1 MAMTN
6 RANIKR
12 DGLIM
17 STLDDLVPQDH
28 LVRTLEATID
38 WKFIYPLVKS
48 LYSNFGRRSIDPV
61 VLFKMIF
68 INYTFGINSMRKT
81 CEEIKVNIAYRWF
94 LGISIYEDVPNY
106 STWSKNYQRRYKDSE
121 VFDQIFNHIIKH
133 GIDNGF
139 IDATT
144 VFGDGTHRK
153 ANANSRKATDK
164 EVEIVAKAYEKELLE
179 EINEQR
185 AENDKKL
192 FESLDKKEY
201 EIELKFLL

>member
-81 CEEIKVNIAYRWF
+81 CEEIKVNIVYRWF

-121 VFDQIFNHIIKH
+121 VFDQIFNHIIRH

-179 EINEQR
+179 EINEGR
-185 AENDKKL
+185 AENGKKP
-192 FESLDKKEY
+192 FE
-201 EIELKFLL
+201 

>member
-1 MAMTN
+1 
-6 RANIKR
+6 
-12 DGLIM
+12 
-17 STLDDLVPQDH
+17 
-28 LVRTLEATID
+28 
-38 WKFIYPLVKS
+38 
-48 LYSNFGRRSIDPV
+48 
-61 VLFKMIF
+61 
-68 INYTFGINSMRKT
+68 MRKT

-121 VFDQIFNHIIKH
+121 VFDQIFNHIIRH

-139 IDATT
+139 IDTTT

-179 EINEQR
+179 EINEER
-185 AENDKKL
+185 AENDKKP

-201 EIELKFLL
+201 AFDEETGEEIELKKRKQSISRKALQTQNAVCSIRVRSRSALPIHI

>member
-61 VLFKMIF
+61 ILFKMIF

-106 STWSKNYQRRYKDSE
+106 STWSKNYQRRYKDRKSLTRFLIISSSTALITALLIPLLSLAMAHIE
-121 VFDQIFNHIIKH
+121 KLMRILEKLQIGK
-133 GIDNGF
+133 
-139 IDATT
+139 
-144 VFGDGTHRK
+144 
-153 ANANSRKATDK
+153 
-164 EVEIVAKAYEKELLE
+164 
-179 EINEQR
+179 
-185 AENDKKL
+185 
-192 FESLDKKEY
+192 
-201 EIELKFLL
+201 

>member
-38 WKFIYPLVKS
+38 WKVIYPLVKS

-68 INYTFGINSMRKT
+68 INYTFGINSLITALLIPLLSLVMAHIEKPTRILEKLQIRK
-81 CEEIKVNIAYRWF
+81 
-94 LGISIYEDVPNY
+94 
-106 STWSKNYQRRYKDSE
+106 
-121 VFDQIFNHIIKH
+121 
-133 GIDNGF
+133 
-139 IDATT
+139 
-144 VFGDGTHRK
+144 
-153 ANANSRKATDK
+153 
-164 EVEIVAKAYEKELLE
+164 
-179 EINEQR
+179 
-185 AENDKKL
+185 
-192 FESLDKKEY
+192 
-201 EIELKFLL
+201 

>member
-68 INYTFGINSMRKT
+68 LY
-81 CEEIKVNIAYRWF
+81 
-94 LGISIYEDVPNY
+94 LISYDDMKRISQFISFCSIRLTEYFVSCSIEF
-106 STWSKNYQRRYKDSE
+106 
-121 VFDQIFNHIIKH
+121 FDCYII
-133 GIDNGF
+133 
-139 IDATT
+139 
-144 VFGDGTHRK
+144 
-153 ANANSRKATDK
+153 
-164 EVEIVAKAYEKELLE
+164 
-179 EINEQR
+179 
-185 AENDKKL
+185 
-192 FESLDKKEY
+192 
-201 EIELKFLL
+201 

>member
-94 LGISIYEDVPNY
+94 LGISIYEAVPNY
-106 STWSKNYQRRYKDSE
+106 STWSKNYQRRY
-121 VFDQIFNHIIKH
+121 
-133 GIDNGF
+133 
-139 IDATT
+139 
-144 VFGDGTHRK
+144 
-153 ANANSRKATDK
+153 
-164 EVEIVAKAYEKELLE
+164 IVTL
-179 EINEQR
+179 
-185 AENDKKL
+185 
-192 FESLDKKEY
+192 
-201 EIELKFLL
+201 

>member
-28 LVRTLEATID
+28 LVRTLETTID

-81 CEEIKVNIAYRWF
+81 CEEIKVNIAYR
-94 LGISIYEDVPNY
+94 
-106 STWSKNYQRRYKDSE
+106 
-121 VFDQIFNHIIKH
+121 
-133 GIDNGF
+133 
-139 IDATT
+139 
-144 VFGDGTHRK
+144 
-153 ANANSRKATDK
+153 
-164 EVEIVAKAYEKELLE
+164 
-179 EINEQR
+179 
-185 AENDKKL
+185 
-192 FESLDKKEY
+192 
-201 EIELKFLL
+201 

>member
-139 IDATT
+139 I
-144 VFGDGTHRK
+144 VVLRQ
-153 ANANSRKATDK
+153 
-164 EVEIVAKAYEKELLE
+164 EKVPV
-179 EINEQR
+179 
-185 AENDKKL
+185 K
-192 FESLDKKEY
+192 
-201 EIELKFLL
+201 LKFLY

>member
-121 VFDQIFNHIIKH
+121 VFDQIFNHIIRH

-139 IDATT
+139 IDTM
-144 VFGDGTHRK
+144 VLRQ
-153 ANANSRKATDK
+153 
-164 EVEIVAKAYEKELLE
+164 EKVPV
-179 EINEQR
+179 
-185 AENDKKL
+185 KL
-192 FESLDKKEY
+192 RFIY
-201 EIELKFLL
+201 

>member
-17 STLDDLVPQDH
+17 STLDESSTTGSFK
-28 LVRTLEATID
+28 RTPEATID

-68 INYTFGINSMRKT
+68 INYTSGINPMRKT

-94 LGISIYEDVPNY
+94 
-106 STWSKNYQRRYKDSE
+106 
-121 VFDQIFNHIIKH
+121 
-133 GIDNGF
+133 
-139 IDATT
+139 
-144 VFGDGTHRK
+144 
-153 ANANSRKATDK
+153 
-164 EVEIVAKAYEKELLE
+164 
-179 EINEQR
+179 
-185 AENDKKL
+185 
-192 FESLDKKEY
+192 
-201 EIELKFLL
+201 